1 MLRISNEFKEET
13 MERTANNTE
22 EDMQIEIEKTLNRNE
37 N

>member
-1 MLRISNEFKEET
+1 MLRISNEFKET